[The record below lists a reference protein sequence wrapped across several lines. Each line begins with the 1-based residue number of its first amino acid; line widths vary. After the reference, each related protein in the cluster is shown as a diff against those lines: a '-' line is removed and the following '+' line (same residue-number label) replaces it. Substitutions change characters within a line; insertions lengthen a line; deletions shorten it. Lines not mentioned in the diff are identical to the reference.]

1 MGAVKEIAFLFYEG
15 YWNVLTKLPTRRK
28 RCDMCGALVEA
39 FFTGESC
46 ADRFKGETL
55 AVYLQLED
63 RMFHSRKKA
72 FAGREGGKQSGKQNA
87 SKVPSKAQANHEATM
102 QATSQA
108 NHEATGQANTQ
119 AKRKQSAKPKE
130 KEKEKENLPSSVC
143 VLDTFPDGQAN
154 THTTQEFTDFF
165 IANGSTTQAAKRF
178 MQHYAAQGWKR
189 SNGLEIVDW
198 HPLALM
204 WIDGDGK
211 TEPPKT
217 AYPETLDC
225 PSCGI
230 QCSPIADNSPVFR
243 CDSCGI
249 TWRAE

>member
-1 MGAVKEIAFLFYEG
+1 MGATKEIAFLFYEG

-55 AVYLQLED
+55 AVYSQLEE

-72 FAGREGGKQSGKQNA
+72 FAGREGGKQSA
-87 SKVPSKAQANHEATM
+87 SKPASKAQATSQATFQANYEANR

-108 NHEATGQANTQ
+108 NHEA
-119 AKRKQSAKPKE
+119 KCKQSAKPKE
-130 KEKEKENLPSSVC
+130 KEKEKEKQPIDSC
-143 VLDTFPDGQAN
+143 VVETFSDGQAS
-154 THTTQEFTDFF
+154 THTTQDFVNFFT
-165 IANGSTTQAAKRF
+165 ANGSTAQAAKRF

-198 HPLALM
+198 QPLALM

-211 TEPPKT
+211 TEPKAT
-217 AYPETLDC
+217 YPETLCC
-225 PSCGI
+225 PSCGRS
-230 QCSPIADNSPVFR
+230 CNAIAENSPVFH
-243 CDSCGI
+243 CNSCGI